1 MDMAKKCPW
10 QPLLEQV
17 PLPER
22 FPVKVVKRDDGY
34 GKTNKGTS
42 WIRSK

>member
-1 MDMAKKCPW
+1 MDMAKKCPR

-17 PLPER
+17 PRLER
-22 FPVKVVKRDDGY
+22 FPVKAVKRDDGY
-34 GKTNKGTS
+34 EKTNKGTS